1 MLFKIVS
8 QSMEIHLQDPKVNH
22 RHPVHSFD
30 MHPTTEPTK
39 LAAVRH
45 IGANNLGHEH
55 WLFLTERFS

>member
-1 MLFKIVS
+1 
-8 QSMEIHLQDPKVNH
+8 MEIHLQDPKVNH

-55 WLFLTERFS
+55 WLFLIERFS